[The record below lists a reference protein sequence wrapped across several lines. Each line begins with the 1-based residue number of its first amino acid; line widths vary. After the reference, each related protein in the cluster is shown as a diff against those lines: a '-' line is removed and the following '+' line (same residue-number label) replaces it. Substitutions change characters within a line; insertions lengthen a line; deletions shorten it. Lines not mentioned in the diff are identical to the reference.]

1 VCPGQCMMRN
11 KLIEEKKL
19 DVCCGCPAGV
29 ET

>member
-1 VCPGQCMMRN
+1 MMRN